1 MIVHS
6 SSTLLILADLLTSGQ
21 NYSFAVA
28 VTDSTGQHG
37 PWSDQLMVTCDG
49 IIHNLFRDSIMFVNA
64 VPGIVNIIVKQ
75 HIGVVW
81 QVQYDYS

>member
-1 MIVHS
+1 
-6 SSTLLILADLLTSGQ
+6 
-21 NYSFAVA
+21 
-28 VTDSTGQHG
+28 
-37 PWSDQLMVTCDG
+37 
-49 IIHNLFRDSIMFVNA
+49 MFVNV